1 MVSVV
6 NEMTNHRRGKGQGS
20 YYLSRVQL
28 IILAVGFTATSL
40 VVFFLGVFIG
50 QGIEERKLMEKEEPV
65 VKIPVEPLLKG
76 SGQAPAAKEEIT
88 FYDTLSKG
96 AEGGGPAR
104 GGVKQKVKPIEES
117 TRQAAV
123 EAKAPAREKAVAQ
136 VAEKAVQKPAN
147 GVWTV
152 QLNAF
157 PQERDAD
164 RLAKRLKDK
173 GYDAYVASTDI
184 KGKTWYRVRVGHF
197 ATREEARALQE
208 ELRVKEKFTK
218 SMTVSR

>member
-50 QGIEERKLMEKEEPV
+50 QGIEERKLMKKEEPV

-104 GGVKQKVKPIEES
+104 GGGKQKRKP
-117 TRQAAV
+117 T
-123 EAKAPAREKAVAQ
+123 
-136 VAEKAVQKPAN
+136 
-147 GVWTV
+147 
-152 QLNAF
+152 
-157 PQERDAD
+157 
-164 RLAKRLKDK
+164 
-173 GYDAYVASTDI
+173 
-184 KGKTWYRVRVGHF
+184 
-197 ATREEARALQE
+197 
-208 ELRVKEKFTK
+208 
-218 SMTVSR
+218 

>member
-1 MVSVV
+1 MVTAV
-6 NEMTNHRRGKGQGS
+6 NEMANQRRGRGQGS
-20 YYLSRVQL
+20 YYLSRGQL
-28 IILAVGFTATSL
+28 VILAVGFTATSL

-50 QGIEERKLMEKEEPV
+50 QGIEERKLMKKEESV

-76 SGQAPAAKEEIT
+76 SGQASAPKEEIT
-88 FYDTLSKG
+88 FYDTLAKG
-96 AEGGGPAR
+96 AKGGGPAR
-104 GGVKQKVKPIEES
+104 GEVEEKAKPVEKS
-117 TRQAAV
+117 ARQPAV

-136 VAEKAVQKPAN
+136 VAEKAGQKPAKA
-147 GVWTV
+147 VWTV

-157 PQERDAD
+157 RQERDAN

-184 KGKTWYRVRVGHF
+184 KGKTWYRVRVGQF

-208 ELRVKEKFTK
+208 VLRVKEKFTK
-218 SMTVSR
+218 SMAVSR